1 MAQSIK
7 NRVFGSDIPSQI
19 KDKIE
24 LRQKLAKSS
33 NFGESIDSD
42 DKAYNFGG
50 LVDLSSRTPF
60 VRMWTSFDLAKDMKI
75 GELTK
80 AEVEAWN
87 QPESLKH
94 YPDHFLVEKLG
105 GMTELHEWEKIGKY
119 KKIYEIGNN
128 VLNTLERGPN
138 VSVTGDID
146 YKNKEGSSRTIEANT
161 VKAILPNEQ
170 ETDNNKFLKPPAGIT
185 GLTSE
190 TEGALGTIKKTTVN
204 FIVHNFSDFE
214 NIYLRYF
221 LRPGAQ
227 IFVDFGWDTAQLYNI
242 ENLLSVDDIEDALYG
257 ETGYV
262 TKSNGDL
269 ETLYGHVINYDAKI
283 REDGGFDCSVEIMSK
298 NYSLLSN
305 SFDSGYQENLKKGL
319 HSESTWL

>member
-1 MAQSIK
+1 
-7 NRVFGSDIPSQI
+7 
-19 KDKIE
+19 
-24 LRQKLAKSS
+24 
-33 NFGESIDSD
+33 
-42 DKAYNFGG
+42 
-50 LVDLSSRTPF
+50 
-60 VRMWTSFDLAKDMKI
+60 
-75 GELTK
+75 
-80 AEVEAWN
+80 
-87 QPESLKH
+87 
-94 YPDHFLVEKLG
+94 
-105 GMTELHEWEKIGKY
+105 MTELHEWEKIGKY

-221 LRPGAQ
+221 LKPGAQ

-283 REDGGFDCSVEIMSK
+283 REDGGFDCSVEIISK
-298 NYSLLSN
+298 NAALLSN
-305 SFDSGYQENLKKGL
+305 TFDDALKQKVKYGLDIEALGLAVSGVLGDPGIYYKATKWNNDAETGDELRTTLSIAAAKLFGGIKI
-319 HSESTWL
+319 